1 MFTKIERYE
10 SPIVNADRWLR
21 SENLRIALGTA
32 HAARLAAKAIR
43 RENREIKRT
52 QRGRWN

>member
-1 MFTKIERYE
+1 MFKKVERYE
-10 SPIVNADRWLR
+10 LPIVNADRWLR
-21 SENLRIALGTA
+21 SESLRIAYNTFLVG
-32 HAARLAAKAIR
+32 RLANKAIR